1 MLVAWDFIGVAG
13 ALGVGIDVTAM
24 LLPLALVPLLLAL
37 LVLIGGRSLIVLA
50 ISTIAALVFAG
61 LGIWNYAR
69 ANEFEQ
75 ANPGSVDVSGHDV
88 SALFVLLAV
97 MTAMWS
103 VGSFALVARARR
115 LDRIDVSLRP

>member
-1 MLVAWDFIGVAG
+1 MLAAWAFIGVAG

-24 LLPLALVPLLLAL
+24 LLPLALVPLLMAL

-50 ISTIAALVFAG
+50 ISTVAALVFAG
-61 LGIWNYAR
+61 LGLWNYVR

-103 VGSFALVARARR
+103 AGSFALVTRARR
-115 LDRIDVSLRP
+115 LDRIDVGSWT

>member
-1 MLVAWDFIGVAG
+1 MLAAWAFIGVAG

>member
-1 MLVAWDFIGVAG
+1 MLAAWAFIGVAG

-37 LVLIGGRSLIVLA
+37 FVLIGGRSLIVLA

-115 LDRIDVSLRP
+115 LDRIDVGSRP

>member
-1 MLVAWDFIGVAG
+1 MLAAWAFIGVAG

-103 VGSFALVARARR
+103 VGSFALVERARR
-115 LDRIDVSLRP
+115 LDRIDVGSWP